1 MSGNLSFT
9 GSAPTIQSNNP
20 INIQAPNLTL
30 NGQPVG
36 SNEFKLV
43 LDKGVFTATRDGDTG
58 NFHIPGL
65 SQYNDFLFVLK
76 TTDTWQ
82 SNNVQQTLRL
92 TFFGSGYVDP
102 AIWAMS
108 HKTSPI
114 YKHRTFV
121 SRMSILYNSSEPSGN
136 LIYLTDYR
144 KIVSDGD
151 SHPVITV
158 AGTTYNQSMQDYL
171 YWYADELNQTVTFNV
186 WLYAK
191 KI

>member
-1 MSGNLSFT
+1 M
-9 GSAPTIQSNNP
+9 
-20 INIQAPNLTL
+20 
-30 NGQPVG
+30 NGQPIG
-36 SNEFKLV
+36 GNEFKLV
-43 LDKGVFTATRDGDTG
+43 LDKRVFTAAKDRDQG

-82 SNNVQQTLRL
+82 SNNVQQTLRF
-92 TFFGSGYVDP
+92 TFFGSGYIDP

-114 YKHRTFV
+114 YKHRTFI
-121 SRMSILYNSSEPSGN
+121 SRMSILYNNSNEPDGK

-144 KIVSDGD
+144 TIVKDGD
-151 SHPVITV
+151 SHPTV
-158 AGTTYNQSMQDYL
+158 TIAGTTYGGVIKDYL
-171 YWYADELNQTVTFNV
+171 YWYADKLNQTVTFNV
-186 WLYAK
+186 WLYAR

>member
-20 INIQAPNLTL
+20 INIQTPNLTL
-30 NGQPVG
+30 NGQPIG
-36 SNEFKLV
+36 GNEFKLV
-43 LDKGVFTATRDGDTG
+43 LDKRVFTATKDRDQG

-76 TTDTWQ
+76 TTDEWNPRGTK
-82 SNNVQQTLRL
+82 QTIFLSV
-92 TFFGSGYVDP
+92 FSSGYSDDVY
-102 AIWAMS
+102 AMRLQNI
-108 HKTSPI
+108 PV

-121 SRMSILYNSSEPSGN
+121 SRCTVYFNQDPPDGN
-136 LIYLTDYR
+136 LVQ
-144 KIVSDGD
+144 IVDFKDNLRDGD
-151 SHPVITV
+151 TFPSVRFK
-158 AGTTYNQSMQDYL
+158 GTTYNNYNVKDYL

-186 WLYAK
+186 WLYAR